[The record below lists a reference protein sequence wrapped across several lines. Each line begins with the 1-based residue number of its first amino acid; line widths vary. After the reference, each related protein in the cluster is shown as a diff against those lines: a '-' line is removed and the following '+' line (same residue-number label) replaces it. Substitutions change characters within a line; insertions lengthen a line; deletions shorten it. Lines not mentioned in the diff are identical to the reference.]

1 MLECWILHYST
12 TPLLQHEIIMPNT
25 KIEGMSVLLVDD
37 TEENVFVM
45 ESALEDLG
53 CRLYRATSGN
63 QALQMLTQQDIDLVL
78 LDVQMPE
85 MDGFEVAALM
95 KGSKRTK
102 DVSIIFITAISKDIK
117 YIEKGYEV
125 GAENY
130 LFKPIQPSE
139 LRQKVKTALE
149 YRKYKKQWG

>member
-1 MLECWILHYST
+1 MS
-12 TPLLQHEIIMPNT
+12 NS
-25 KIEGMSVLLVDD
+25 KIEGMSILLVDD
-37 TEENVFVM
+37 MPENLFVM
-45 ESALEDLG
+45 ESALEDLR
-53 CRLYRATSGN
+53 CNIFQSSSGN
-63 QALQMLTQQDIDLVL
+63 EALQILAQHEIDLVL

-85 MDGFEVAALM
+85 MDGFEVAELM
-95 KGSKRTK
+95 KGSRKTK

-130 LFKPIQPSE
+130 LFKPIQPNE
-139 LRQKVKTALE
+139 LRKKVQTALE

>member
-1 MLECWILHYST
+1 MLL
-12 TPLLQHEIIMPNT
+12 TPTLSQEGNYLTEENMSNS
-25 KIEGMSVLLVDD
+25 KIEGMSILLVDD
-37 TEENVFVM
+37 MPENLFVM
-45 ESALEDLG
+45 ESALEDLR
-53 CRLYRATSGN
+53 CNIFQSSSGN
-63 QALQMLTQQDIDLVL
+63 EALQILAQHEIDLVL

-85 MDGFEVAALM
+85 MDGFEVAELM
-95 KGSKRTK
+95 KGSRKTK

-130 LFKPIQPSE
+130 LFKPIQPNE
-139 LRQKVKTALE
+139 LRKKVQTALE

>member
-1 MLECWILHYST
+1 MS
-12 TPLLQHEIIMPNT
+12 NS
-25 KIEGMSVLLVDD
+25 KIEGMSILIVDD
-37 TEENVFVM
+37 TPENLFVM

-53 CRLYRATSGN
+53 CRIFQASSGN
-63 QALQMLTQQDIDLVL
+63 QALQTLAQQDIDLVL

-85 MDGFEVAALM
+85 MDGFEAAELM
-95 KGSKRTK
+95 KGSRKTK
-102 DVSIIFITAISKDIK
+102 DVPIIFITAISKDIK

-130 LFKPIQPSE
+130 LFKPIQPAE